1 MAGFFIFKK
10 GETQMTDFDKTRWM
24 ERDYAQGYRDSADH
38 IVQERQLL
46 YQVMMSFYRQFVG
59 AGQTKHV
66 LDLGCGDGAIA
77 SHILQVDHTAEL
89 TLLDGS
95 ADMLDAARQRFSRLT
110 NIRYMLSTFEALIS
124 GETGIATFDF
134 IASAFAIHHLS
145 LPGKVSLFELIYT
158 RLNDGGAFLN
168 IDTVLPNN
176 AAYTDWYYEF
186 WREWIVDRQNR
197 LNLGEDFDDVPDR
210 ARNNPENKL
219 DTLQAQLDALA
230 RIGFREIE
238 CHYKLGLFV
247 VFGGRK

>member
-1 MAGFFIFKK
+1 MTEFD
-10 GETQMTDFDKTRWM
+10 ETLWM
-24 ERDYAQGYRDSADH
+24 ERDYAQEYRDNADH
-38 IVQERQLL
+38 YVQERKLL
-46 YQVMMSFYRQFVG
+46 YKVMISFYRQFVG
-59 AGQTKHV
+59 AGQAKRV

-77 SHILQVDHTAEL
+77 GHILQTDHTAEL

-95 ADMLDAARQRFSRLT
+95 ADMLDTARQRFSRLT
-110 NIRYMLSTFEALIS
+110 NTQYMLATFEALIG
-124 GETGIATFDF
+124 GETSIPTFDF

-158 RLNDGGAFLN
+158 HLNDGGAFLN
-168 IDTVLPNN
+168 IDTVFPNN
-176 AAYTDWYYEF
+176 VAYTNWYYEF

-197 LNLGEDFDDVPDR
+197 LNLGENFDDVPNR

-219 DTLQAQLDALA
+219 DTLQVQLDALI
-230 RIGFREIE
+230 RIGFRDVE